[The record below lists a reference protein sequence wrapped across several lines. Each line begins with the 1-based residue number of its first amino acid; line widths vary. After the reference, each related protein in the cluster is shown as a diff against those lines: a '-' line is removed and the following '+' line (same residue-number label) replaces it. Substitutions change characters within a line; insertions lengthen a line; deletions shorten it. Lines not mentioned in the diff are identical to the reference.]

1 MNLLAMNLQ
10 YISDSK
16 GNTTGVYIPINEW
29 NSLKNKYKGIENEVD
44 DALPGWHK
52 EIVLKRLDDYNK
64 GKTKALDF
72 DKVMDDIEN
81 EL

>member
-1 MNLLAMNLQ
+1 MNLQ

-29 NSLKNKYKGIENEVD
+29 EALKDKYKDINNEIAD
-44 DALPGWHK
+44 DISQWHK
-52 EIVLKRLDDYNK
+52 ETVLRRLQQYNDNEK
-64 GKTKALDF
+64 PALDF
-72 DKVMDDIEN
+72 DKVMDEIEK

>member
-1 MNLLAMNLQ
+1 MNLQ

-29 NSLKNKYKGIENEVD
+29 EALKKKYKDISNEFAD
-44 DALPGWHK
+44 DIPQWHK
-52 EIVLKRLDDYNK
+52 ETVLRRLQQYNDNEK
-64 GKTKALDF
+64 PALDF
-72 DKVMDDIEN
+72 DKVMDEIEK

>member
-1 MNLLAMNLQ
+1 MNLQ

-29 NSLKNKYKGIENEVD
+29 NSLKTKYKGIEDETAETV
-44 DALPGWHK
+44 PEWHQK
-52 EIVLKRLDDYNK
+52 IVSERLEEYNK
-64 GKTKALDF
+64 GKIKAIDF
-72 DKVMDDIEN
+72 DQAMDDIEK